1 MDPIL
6 GKTLSHFRILSQLG
20 EGGMG
25 VVYKAEDTKLDRPVA
40 LKVLPPERV
49 GDEERRLRFMR
60 EARTAAAISHP
71 NIAAVYEIDEAD
83 GVIFIAMELVEG
95 QTLRSLLE
103 TGVPP
108 LKKALRMAAEMAEA
122 LGSAHEANIVHRDLK
137 PENVMIRPDGH
148 VKILDFGLAKLREN
162 ATDSPETT
170 RMETLSAEMTRE
182 GRILGTAAYMSPEQA
197 RAQPVDFRS
206 DLFSFGIVLYEM
218 ATGRSP
224 FHGPSVTDTLSS
236 IVRDQPPPLA
246 QITPGIPE
254 ELARIVSKC
263 LEKDPDERYQHTD
276 DLAMDLRKL
285 RRVTDSQTMSRVS
298 DTAMPAVG
306 GRPVWLRPVP
316 ILLAVLAVAAIA
328 LGLPRLF
335 RTGGLSPGGAP
346 AGNALAVLTF
356 ENLQDSDDSQR
367 LGQILGV
374 GADGVSV
381 KGKTNETMGWI
392 GRGEGIAVH
401 AVALIG

>member
-25 VVYKAEDTKLDRPVA
+25 VVYKAEDTKLGRPVA

-49 GDEERRLRFMR
+49 GDEERRLRFLR
-60 EARTAAAISHP
+60 EARTAASISHP

-108 LKKALRMAAEMAEA
+108 LSKSLRMAAEMAEA

-148 VKILDFGLAKLREN
+148 VKILDFGLAKLREH
-162 ATDSPETT
+162 ASGSPEAT

-197 RAQPVDFRS
+197 RAQSVDFRS

-218 ATGRSP
+218 STGRSP
-224 FHGPSVTDTLSS
+224 FRGPSVTDTLSS
-236 IVRDQPPPLA
+236 IVRDQPQPMA
-246 QITPGIPE
+246 QITPGVPN

-263 LEKDPDERYQHTD
+263 LEKEPRDRYQDTR
-276 DLAMDLRKL
+276 DLVVDLRRL
-285 RRVTDSQTMSRVS
+285 RRETDSQPLQRVETTS
-298 DTAMPAVG
+298 GVQIHAEKPRWSALGWV
-306 GRPVWLRPVP
+306 VSV
-316 ILLAVLAVAAIA
+316 LALVVIAVAA
-328 LGLPRLF
+328 
-335 RTGGLSPGGAP
+335 
-346 AGNALAVLTF
+346 VL
-356 ENLQDSDDSQR
+356 LVPR
-367 LGQILGV
+367 LGQSP
-374 GADGVSV
+374 GAQLDLRPIQLTANPPGNPIVATAISPDG
-381 KGKTNETMGWI
+381 KYLAYADY
-392 GRGEGIAVH
+392 EGIYFRLLSSGEDH
-401 AVALIG
+401 RLELEEGFCFR